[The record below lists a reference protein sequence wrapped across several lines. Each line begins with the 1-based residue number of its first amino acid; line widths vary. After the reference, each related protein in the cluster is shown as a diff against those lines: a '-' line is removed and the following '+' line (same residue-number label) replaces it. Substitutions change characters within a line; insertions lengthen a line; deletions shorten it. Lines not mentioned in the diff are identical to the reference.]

1 MRRQVAISKKLFI
14 TALLATIAL
23 TSASVLADVKHVLS
37 IQRPVFTPVSTS
49 DQGAKLSLQ
58 NPSIKNSAAENDE
71 VTAERQ
77 LSEKTPGTAQT
88 QSNADDRVRQ
98 IVISIPDRQLALL
111 EDGVVVKVYPIAVGK
126 PGTPSPEGD
135 FTIINRSMNPT
146 WRHKSQTVL
155 PGKNNP
161 VGTRW
166 MGLSLK
172 GYGIHGTNVQSSV
185 GRAASHGCFRLKK
198 NDVEELFT
206 LVRVGD
212 VVTVHGQR
220 NELTAQLFNSDPAIT
235 NSETEIASA
244 AAMTNTVQR

>member
-37 IQRPVFTPVSTS
+37 IQRPAFTPTANGK
-49 DQGAKLSLQ
+49 DAKITIQ

-71 VTAERQ
+71 VAAERQ
-77 LSEKTPGTAQT
+77 LSEKTPGTDQAQ
-88 QSNADDRVRQ
+88 SGPDDHVRQ

-111 EDGVVVKVYPIAVGK
+111 EDGVVMKIYPIAVGK

-135 FTIINRSMNPT
+135 FTIINRSTNPT
-146 WRHKSQTVL
+146 WRHKGQTVL

-172 GYGIHGTNVQSSV
+172 GYGIHGTNVQNSV
-185 GRAASHGCFRLKK
+185 GKAASHGCFRLKK
-198 NDVEELFT
+198 NDIEELFT

-220 NELTAQLFNSDPAIT
+220 NEFTARLFNSDPATT

-244 AAMTNTVQR
+244 AAVTNTIER

>member
-37 IQRPVFTPVSTS
+37 IQRPAFTSASTS
-49 DQGAKLSLQ
+49 GQEAKIANQ
-58 NPSIKNSAAENDE
+58 NPSIKNAAVENEEAAAEQ
-71 VTAERQ
+71 Q
-77 LSEKTPGTAQT
+77 LSEKTSETDQRDAE
-88 QSNADDRVRQ
+88 DRVRE

-111 EDGVVVKVYPIAVGK
+111 EDGVVMKVYPIAVGK

-146 WRHKSQTVL
+146 WRHKGQTVL

-185 GRAASHGCFRLKK
+185 GKAASHGCFRMKK
-198 NDVEELFT
+198 NDIEELFT

-220 NELTAQLFNSDPAIT
+220 DELTARLFNSDPAT
-235 NSETEIASA
+235 SNSETEIASA
-244 AAMTNTVQR
+244 AAMTNTVDR

>member
-23 TSASVLADVKHVLS
+23 TSASVLADVKHVLN
-37 IQRPVFTPVSTS
+37 IQRPAFPPATN
-49 DQGAKLSLQ
+49 GKEAKLTLH
-58 NPSIKNSAAENDE
+58 NPSTNNLATENDE
-71 VTAERQ
+71 VSAEHQ
-77 LSEKTPGTAQT
+77 LSEKTPGTDPA
-88 QSNADDRVRQ
+88 QSNVDDRVRH

-111 EDGVVVKVYPIAVGK
+111 EDGVVVKIYPIAVGK

-135 FTIINRSMNPT
+135 FTIINRSENPT
-146 WRHKSQTVL
+146 WRHKGQTVL

-185 GRAASHGCFRLKK
+185 GKAASHGCFRMKK
-198 NDVEELFT
+198 HDIEELFT
-206 LVRVGD
+206 LVNVGD
-212 VVTVHGQR
+212 VVTIHGQR
-220 NELTAQLFNSDPAIT
+220 DELTARLFNSDPAAN
-235 NSETEIASA
+235 NSEAEIASA
-244 AAMTNTVQR
+244 ATVTNTVQR

>member
-14 TALLATIAL
+14 TALLAIIAL

-37 IQRPVFTPVSTS
+37 IRPAFTATNGK
-49 DQGAKLSLQ
+49 DAKLTFQ
-58 NPSIKNSAAENDE
+58 NPSTNHLATENDE
-71 VTAERQ
+71 VSAERQ
-77 LSEKTPGTAQT
+77 LSEKTPGTDQAQN
-88 QSNADDRVRQ
+88 NADDHVRR

-146 WRHKSQTVL
+146 WRHKGQTVL

-161 VGTRW
+161 AGTRW

-198 NDVEELFT
+198 NDIEELFT

-220 NELTAQLFNSDPAIT
+220 DELTAQLFSSDPAT
-235 NSETEIASA
+235 SNSETEIASA
-244 AAMTNTVQR
+244 VAVTNTVER

>member
-1 MRRQVAISKKLFI
+1 M
-14 TALLATIAL
+14 
-23 TSASVLADVKHVLS
+23 TSASVLADVKHVLN
-37 IQRPVFTPVSTS
+37 IQRPAFTSASTS
-49 DQGAKLSLQ
+49 GQDAKIANQ
-58 NPSIKNSAAENDE
+58 NPSIKNAAVENNEEAAAEQ
-71 VTAERQ
+71 Q
-77 LSEKTPGTAQT
+77 LSEKTSETDQN
-88 QSNADDRVRQ
+88 NAGDRVRQ

-135 FTIINRSMNPT
+135 FTIINRSENPT
-146 WRHKSQTVL
+146 WRHKGQTVL

-185 GRAASHGCFRLKK
+185 GKAASHGCFRMKK
-198 NDVEELFT
+198 NDIEELFT

-212 VVTVHGQR
+212 VVTIHGQR
-220 NELTAQLFNSDPAIT
+220 DELTARLFNSDPAA
-235 NSETEIASA
+235 NNGETEIASA
-244 AAMTNTVQR
+244 VAVTNTVDR